1 MADTEIGWEGR
12 SGREYTYWIH
22 RIGTQFLPGPGSFI
36 YATEIEPDAWLAVY
50 VGHTD
55 DLAEGLAG
63 SAAEAIATRLG
74 ATHVHVHTN
83 LGGPARRAAEE
94 HDLIARWQ
102 PVGNRDSAREP
113 ASSDPR

>member
-1 MADTEIGWEGR
+1 MADTEIGWEGE

-36 YATEIEPDAWLAVY
+36 YATEVEPDAWLAVY

-63 SAAEAIATRLG
+63 SAAEEIAIRLG

-83 LGGPARRAAEE
+83 LGDRERRAAEE
-94 HDLIARWQ
+94 RELIARWK
-102 PVGNRDSAREP
+102 PAGNGAPAEGAAR
-113 ASSDPR
+113 SDRR

>member
-63 SAAEAIATRLG
+63 SAAEEIATRLG

-83 LGGPARRAAEE
+83 LAEPSRRAAEE
-94 HDLIARWQ
+94 RDLIARWK
-102 PVGNRDSAREP
+102 PAGNGAASTEPRGSDAR
-113 ASSDPR
+113 